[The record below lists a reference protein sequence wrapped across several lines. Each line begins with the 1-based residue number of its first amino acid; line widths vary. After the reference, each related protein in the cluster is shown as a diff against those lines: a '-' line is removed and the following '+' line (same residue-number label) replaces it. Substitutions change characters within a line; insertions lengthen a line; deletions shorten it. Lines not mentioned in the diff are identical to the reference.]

1 MNGIET
7 KLLAAFDAAERVGLC
22 PRDCYLAAI
31 AVWRGHRPGD
41 PPQLARQSAV
51 RIVIDQRRT
60 KFFETLRRERTA
72 LPRPPRRLREPGS
85 PVLG

>member
-1 MNGIET
+1 MGGIEAE
-7 KLLAAFDAAERVGLC
+7 LMAAFEAAERGGLC

-31 AVWRGHRPGD
+31 AVWRGRRPGD

-60 KFFETLRRERTA
+60 RFFETLRRERAA
-72 LPRPPRRLREPGS
+72 LPDPARRLGAPCQ
-85 PVLG
+85 PALG

>member
-1 MNGIET
+1 MGGIET
-7 KLLAAFDAAERVGLC
+7 ELLAAFDAAERAGLC

-31 AVWRGHRPGD
+31 AVWRGQRPDD

-60 KFFETLRRERTA
+60 RFFETLRRERSA
-72 LPRPPRRLREPGS
+72 PPHPPRHLRAPDQ
-85 PVLG
+85 PAFR